1 MLNGKSSAAR
11 SSGFS
16 QTWYWKW
23 LGIYYNHTLF
33 SIPQRGYRGVPMG
46 RLPHLIFGIFLS
58 EITILC
64 AFFEGFP
71 LIKKEKAPHLEL
83 IPVSAPGAALFFPL
97 KPLTIHPGLLGLR
110 FWHNVDGLKMN
121 FGHIYCKQQIEA
133 VFLFILMIGIAMN

>member
-1 MLNGKSSAAR
+1 MVLEMARNILQPHTIFNPLARIQGCANGPPSPPD
-11 SSGFS
+11 FC
-16 QTWYWKW
+16 
-23 LGIYYNHTLF
+23 
-33 SIPQRGYRGVPMG
+33 
-46 RLPHLIFGIFLS
+46 RLLS

-121 FGHIYCKQQIEA
+121 FGHIYCKQ
-133 VFLFILMIGIAMN
+133 